1 MVRRYYTYNQSR
13 RQTLVK
19 SCIKQIYVE
28 RNREDYI
35 QYWIGKILIESE
47 DSRVAVANY
56 PAELM
61 VESEKENWK
70 SRRKGKRWQ

>member
-13 RQTLVK
+13 RQTLVR
-19 SCIKQIYVE
+19 SCIKQVYVE